1 MARAQINHAD
11 GRGVSRHLVT
21 SSARVDIWIR
31 TIGRRRQAFYR
42 CAAAGVA
49 NWQAMG
55 VPLANKAL
63 KLGSISL
70 PGIADATVKA
80 YTESAPA
87 HPMAVEFAERARALN
102 GEIDSLNLAASG
114 EAKSATTRSDL
125 RDGLK
130 QTSVAA

>member
-1 MARAQINHAD
+1 MARAQINHATD
-11 GRGVSRHLVT
+11 SRAASRHAAT
-21 SSARVDIWIR
+21 SSARVVIWIR
-31 TIGRRRQAFYR
+31 TTGTRRQAFYR
-42 CAAAGVA
+42 CRAAGVT

-70 PGIADATVKA
+70 PGISDATVEA

-102 GEIDSLNLAASG
+102 GEIDALNL
-114 EAKSATTRSDL
+114 SAGS
-125 RDGLK
+125 
-130 QTSVAA
+130 QT

>member
-1 MARAQINHAD
+1 MARAQINHATD
-11 GRGVSRHLVT
+11 SRAASRHAAT

-42 CAAAGVA
+42 CSAAGVA

-70 PGIADATVKA
+70 PGISDATVAA
-80 YTESAPA
+80 YTEDALA
-87 HPMAVEFAERARALN
+87 HPMAAEFGERARALSS
-102 GEIDSLNLAASG
+102 EIDTLNLSARGAA
-114 EAKSATTRSDL
+114 
-125 RDGLK
+125 
-130 QTSVAA
+130 

>member
-1 MARAQINHAD
+1 MARAQINHATD
-11 GRGVSRHLVT
+11 SRAASRHSAT

-42 CAAAGVA
+42 CSAAGVA

-70 PGIADATVKA
+70 PGISDATVAA
-80 YTESAPA
+80 YTEDAPA
-87 HPMAVEFAERARALN
+87 HPMAAEFGERARALN
-102 GEIDSLNLAASG
+102 GEIDSLNL
-114 EAKSATTRSDL
+114 SAR
-125 RDGLK
+125 G
-130 QTSVAA
+130 VA

>member
-1 MARAQINHAD
+1 MARAQINHATD
-11 GRGVSRHLVT
+11 SRAASRHAAT

-42 CAAAGVA
+42 CSAAGVA

-70 PGIADATVKA
+70 PGISDATVAA
-80 YTESAPA
+80 YTEDAPA
-87 HPMAVEFAERARALN
+87 HPMAADFADRARALN
-102 GEIDSLNLAASG
+102 GEIDSLNL
-114 EAKSATTRSDL
+114 SAR
-125 RDGLK
+125 G
-130 QTSVAA
+130 VA

>member
-1 MARAQINHAD
+1 MARAQINHATD
-11 GRGVSRHLVT
+11 SRAASRHAAT

-42 CAAAGVA
+42 CNAAGVA

-70 PGIADATVKA
+70 PGISDATVEA
-80 YTESAPA
+80 YTAPA
-87 HPMAVEFAERARALN
+87 HPMATEFAERAHALN
-102 GEIDSLNLAASG
+102 GEIDAINTTARG
-114 EAKSATTRSDL
+114 EA
-125 RDGLK
+125 
-130 QTSVAA
+130 

>member
-1 MARAQINHAD
+1 MARAQINHATD
-11 GRGVSRHLVT
+11 SRAASRHAAT

-42 CAAAGVA
+42 CSAAGVA

-70 PGIADATVKA
+70 PGISEATVAA
-80 YTESAPA
+80 YTEDAPT
-87 HPMAVEFAERARALN
+87 HPMAAEFGERARALN
-102 GEIDSLNLAASG
+102 GEIDSLNL
-114 EAKSATTRSDL
+114 SAR
-125 RDGLK
+125 G
-130 QTSVAA
+130 VA

>member
-1 MARAQINHAD
+1 MARAQINHATD
-11 GRGVSRHLVT
+11 SRVASRHAST

-42 CAAAGVA
+42 CSAAGVA

-70 PGIADATVKA
+70 PGIADAAVEQ
-80 YTESAPA
+80 YVEQP
-87 HPMAVEFAERARALN
+87 HPMAAEFAERARVLN
-102 GEIDSLNLAASG
+102 GDIDAMNL
-114 EAKSATTRSDL
+114 SAR
-125 RDGLK
+125 GVK
-130 QTSVAA
+130 